1 MRDEVRILLDELRDF
16 ETGMTREDA
25 FDFQMLRKRLDDA
38 EEFDKLATRRSEE
51 LHKKY
56 VVKKIVKDID
66 SLLKKYSKQV
76 KDFGPGK
83 DQEPTAG
90 SGGESA

>member
-1 MRDEVRILLDELRDF
+1 MRDEVKFLLDELREF
-16 ETGMTREDA
+16 EGGMTREDS
-25 FDFQMLRKRLDDA
+25 FDFQMLRKRMQDG
-38 EEFDKLATRRSEE
+38 EEFDRLATRRTDE

-76 KDFGPGK
+76 KELGPGK
-83 DQEPTAG
+83 DEPPNG
-90 SGGESA
+90 SGGETA

>member
-1 MRDEVRILLDELRDF
+1 MRDEVNTLLEELRDF
-16 ETGMTREDA
+16 EAGMTKEDS
-25 FDFQMLRKRLDDA
+25 FDFQMLRKRMQDG
-38 EEFDKLATRRSEE
+38 EEFDRLAKRRAEE

-56 VVKKIVKDID
+56 IVKKIVKDID

-83 DQEPTAG
+83 DQEPQAG
-90 SGGESA
+90 SGGEST

>member
-1 MRDEVRILLDELRDF
+1 MRDEAKTLLEELRDF
-16 ETGMTREDA
+16 ETGMSKEDS
-25 FDFQMLRKRLDDA
+25 FDFQMLRKRMQDG
-38 EEFDKLATRRSEE
+38 EEFDRLATRRTGE

>member
-1 MRDEVRILLDELRDF
+1 MKDEVKALLEELGEF
-16 ETGMTREDA
+16 EDRMTREDG
-25 FDFQMLRKRLDDA
+25 FDFQMLRKRMQDG
-38 EEFDKLATRRSEE
+38 EEFDRLSTRRADE

-76 KDFGPGK
+76 KEFGTGK
-83 DQEPTAG
+83 DGDPPSG
-90 SGGESA
+90 SGGQTA

>member
-1 MRDEVRILLDELRDF
+1 MEDEVRTLLDDLREF
-16 ETGMTREDA
+16 ESRMTREDQ
-25 FDFQMLRKRLDDA
+25 FDFQMLRKREKDS
-38 EEFDKLATRRSEE
+38 EEFDRLSTRRVGE

-66 SLLKKYSKQV
+66 SLLKKYSRQV

-83 DQEPTAG
+83 DSSSEEGEPK
-90 SGGESA
+90 

>member
-1 MRDEVRILLDELRDF
+1 MRDEVNTLLEELKDC
-16 ETGMTREDA
+16 ESAMTKEDS
-25 FDFQMLRKRLDDA
+25 FDFQMLRKRMQDG
-38 EEFDKLATRRSEE
+38 EEFDRLATRRAEE

-83 DQEPTAG
+83 DQEPPDG
-90 SGGESA
+90 PGGDST